1 VSIQVI
7 NSLLLLY
14 TNALR
19 PEQLEADILP
29 LYNKYRMKHDVYTYQ
44 NLIKMY
50 LKLRDLDTIMVLW
63 DKIRTKETFKP
74 NQMVLN
80 TVLEAAIR

>member
-1 VSIQVI
+1 MSIQVI